1 VSARRPGQVAAL
13 LSLRWRM
20 VRSRRVRGGLAV
32 LGVVSLGLIALAVV
46 ATAGAPLGRL
56 SASGLSAGDLL
67 GSSGPTDRTGEIAA
81 LLPSAM
87 LAFGLF
93 CIVAPLSAGGGLE
106 LIPEAELVAYPVRVP
121 TLVRLSLVLTPLNI
135 AWYIQVLVLVSATA
149 YAVRGPGG
157 PVPPIGVLLVFM
169 AACTAL
175 GQALGWALVGVR
187 RSRRGRITTWVLL
200 AAVLATAAWVVV
212 TDRGGALLDAAP
224 TRTVLSA
231 QLRAVALDGGGT
243 APTVLVLL
251 VAAFVGYL
259 VTVRVADWALRR
271 PADLGIDGP
280 LARPVRRRAIPSS
293 AARAL
298 HQVDRAS
305 VWRSAPLRRG
315 LLVLLV
321 LPVAAA
327 AVASLPWSSIALL
340 PPLVASGAALL
351 FGVNA
356 LSLDG
361 SGALWISTLP
371 HDPVLVLTSK
381 ARVVAEVVGGSVL
394 LVLVGAGARAN
405 SAPDVQDLLC
415 VVGAS
420 ISCVALVVATCMRL
434 SVTRP
439 HRAELRGPRDTPAPP
454 GTMAIY
460 SARLAAVTTTV
471 GLVFSVSTFTHEW
484 AVPVLVTAG
493 LLCWA
498 TLSWLRTRRLWG
510 EVTTRAHVVATV
522 AAG

>member
-1 VSARRPGQVAAL
+1 MRLPGQVRPL
-13 LSLRWRM
+13 LSLRWQM
-20 VRSRRVRGGLAV
+20 VRSRRLRVGLAV
-32 LGVVSLGLIALAVV
+32 LGAGCLGLLVLAVV
-46 ATAGAPLGRL
+46 ATANARLGHL
-56 SASGLSAGDLL
+56 TGTSISAGDLP
-67 GSSGPTDRTGEIAA
+67 GGTSSADRTGEIAA

-93 CIVAPLSAGGGLE
+93 CIIAPLSAGGGLE

-121 TLVRLSLVLTPLNI
+121 TLVRISLVLTPLNI
-135 AWYIQVLVLVSATA
+135 AWYFQVLILLSATA

-157 PVPPIGVLLVFM
+157 PMPPIGVLLVFM
-169 AACTAL
+169 AACTAT

-187 RSRRGRITTWVLL
+187 RSRRGRISTWVLL
-200 AAVLATAAWVVV
+200 GAALSAAAWVVL
-212 TDRGGALLDAAP
+212 TDRGGSLLDSAP

-231 QLRAVALDGGGT
+231 QFRAVDLDATGT
-243 APTVLVLL
+243 APVVGVLL
-251 VAAFVGYL
+251 LATFVGYQ
-259 VTVRVADWALRR
+259 VTVRIAGWALRR

-280 LARPVRRRAIPSS
+280 LARPVRRRPPAATS
-293 AARAL
+293 ARAL

-371 HDPVLVLTSK
+371 HDPGLVLASK
-381 ARVVAEVVGGSVL
+381 ARVVAEVVGGSVV
-394 LVLVGAGARAN
+394 LVLCGAGLRAS
-405 SAPDVQDLLC
+405 SAPDSQDLLC
-415 VVGAS
+415 VAGAA

-460 SARLAAVTTTV
+460 SARLAVVTTTV
-471 GLVFSVSTFTHEW
+471 GLVFSVSTFAHQW
-484 AVPVLVTAG
+484 QVPVLVTTG

-498 TLSWLRTRRLWG
+498 AFSWLGTRRLWDD
-510 EVTTRAHVVATV
+510 VTTRAHVVATV

>member
-1 VSARRPGQVAAL
+1 MSRPGQVGPL

-20 VRSRRVRGGLAV
+20 VRSPRVRVGLAV
-32 LGVVSLGLIALAVV
+32 LGAVSLGLIVMAVV
-46 ATAGAPLGRL
+46 ATANSRLGHVTG
-56 SASGLSAGDLL
+56 SGISAGELL
-67 GSSGPTDRTGEIAA
+67 GPGGPADRTGEVSA

-93 CIVAPLSAGGGLE
+93 CVIAPLSAGGGLE

-121 TLVRLSLVLTPLNI
+121 TLVRLSLVLSPLNV
-135 AWYIQVLVLVSATA
+135 AWYIQVLVLLAATS

-157 PVPPIGVLLVFM
+157 PVPPIGVLLAFM
-169 AACTAL
+169 AACTAV

-187 RSRRGRITTWVLL
+187 RSRRGRLSTWVLL
-200 AAVLATAAWVVV
+200 AALLGVAAWVVV

-224 TRTVLSA
+224 TRRVLGA
-231 QLRAVALDGGGT
+231 QLRASALDLAGA
-243 APTVLVLL
+243 APVVVVLL
-251 VAAFVGYL
+251 VTTLVGYL

-280 LARPVRRRAIPSS
+280 LARPVRRRKSPTGVG
-293 AARAL
+293 RAL
-298 HQVDRAS
+298 NRIDRAS

-315 LLVLLV
+315 LLVILV
-321 LPVAAA
+321 LPVTVA

-361 SGALWISTLP
+361 SGALWIATLP
-371 HDPVLVLTSK
+371 HDQRLVLTSK
-381 ARVVAEVVGGSVL
+381 ARTVAEVVGGSVL
-394 LVLVGAGARAN
+394 LVLLGAGIRA
-405 SAPDVQDLLC
+405 SAPPDLQDLLC
-415 VVGAS
+415 VLGAS
-420 ISCVALVVATCMRL
+420 VSCVALVVATCMRL

-471 GLVFSVSTFTHEW
+471 GLVFSVGTFVPQW
-484 AVPVLVTAG
+484 QVPVLVTVG

-498 TLSWLRTRRLWG
+498 AASWRRTQRLWADVSVHTNV
-510 EVTTRAHVVATV
+510 VTTV